1 MQVKR
6 NQFISQ
12 MPCTAQIVDLLFSFF
27 LAKKYMTEKDTWKQK
42 MKRKKV
48 SSISLEK
55 QSKMK
60 QHILHRK
67 KCFSTIFDSRHK
79 SMDILRFCCT
89 PFYNLQVSM
98 HQVHKSVAL
107 TEIIKSLKN
116 ATALW
121 GRIFSHARQEIYG
134 KTTEKFVPSW
144 ERARTQHDWKYS
156 GWEPLI

>member
-1 MQVKR
+1 M
-6 NQFISQ
+6 
-12 MPCTAQIVDLLFSFF
+12 FSFF
-27 LAKKYMTEKDTWKQK
+27 LAKNTSQRKTREN
-42 MKRKKV
+42 KRWNVKKCQV
-48 SSISLEK
+48 FRWRNK
-55 QSKMK
+55 AKMK
-60 QHILHRK
+60 QHILHRE

-79 SMDILRFCCT
+79 SLAILRFCCT